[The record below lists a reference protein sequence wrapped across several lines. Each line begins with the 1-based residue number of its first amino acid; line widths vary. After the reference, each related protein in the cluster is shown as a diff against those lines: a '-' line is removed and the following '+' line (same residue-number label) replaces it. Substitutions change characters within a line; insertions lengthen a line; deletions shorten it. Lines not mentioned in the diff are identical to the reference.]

1 MSQTKKSRLCEA
13 TQSCFRTPY
22 SPPFDASMKFAE
34 FSRWTKQSFAEECDI
49 NTIMRKYNNSG
60 EMPAINIQAP
70 QYLDATGFDFQAAM
84 QFTAGAQSLFNELP
98 SAVRNRFNND
108 PAQFLDFTS
117 KEENKPEMAQMGLL
131 RDEVAQALLYPS
143 PIEEKPNIVPPAP
156 SDQS

>member
-1 MSQTKKSRLCEA
+1 MSQKNGSRICE
-13 TQSCFRTPY
+13 QSQTRFRTPY
-22 SPPFDASMKFAE
+22 SEPLEVKIDFPE

-49 NTIMRKYNNSG
+49 NTIMRKYNSSG

-70 QYLDATGFDFQAAM
+70 QYLDATGFDYQEAM

-117 KEENKPEMAQMGLL
+117 KVENKSEMAEMGLL
-131 RDEVAQALLYPS
+131 RDEIALSLLYPQ
-143 PIEEKPNIVPPAP
+143 PLEEKPTATPQPPSNP
-156 SDQS
+156 

>member
-1 MSQTKKSRLCEA
+1 MSQKNGSRIFE
-13 TQSCFRTPY
+13 QSLIHFRTPY
-22 SPPFDASMKFAE
+22 SEPLEVKIDFPE

-70 QYLDATGFDFQAAM
+70 QYLDATGFDYQEAM

-98 SAVRNRFNND
+98 SAIRNRFNND

-117 KEENKPEMAQMGLL
+117 KEENKTEMAQMGLL
-131 RDEVAQALLYPS
+131 RDEIALSLLYPS
-143 PIEEKPNIVPPAP
+143 PIEEKPNSAPPAP
-156 SDQS
+156 PTNP